1 MRWGHGVLEL
11 LLARGT
17 GVPGPVLGHQS
28 WTSSPLQVPKLRGLV
43 WTAGTVL
50 PVLPIPVHVQL
61 EARIEILIIYRPLL
75 LLKFPFIC
83 SCKRFLSFRVRRL
96 HSALCIPTCVCELK
110 SRRNGWLH
118 SPIQLNSVHS
128 EFNTIERL

>member
-50 PVLPIPVHVQL
+50 PVLPIPDKTIGTSD
-61 EARIEILIIYRPLL
+61 RPTRYIITRM
-75 LLKFPFIC
+75 
-83 SCKRFLSFRVRRL
+83 
-96 HSALCIPTCVCELK
+96 
-110 SRRNGWLH
+110 
-118 SPIQLNSVHS
+118 HS
-128 EFNTIERL
+128 EPDLR